1 MISFSPREAYTH
13 THTYTHSGRIQL
25 DLFQVKDRTDRCWWK
40 NKRGEIS
47 GRKEKQQKGSSKFG
61 ELGENRW
68 PSAPMGGLAFRTRN
82 SPSQKTSLRWG
93 DCCPPNPNPPSSSA
107 VWKDRHQD
115 MPPVPVWGCPP
126 LLRDCTPRGLQ
137 RYCSFILAIQ
147 ARNAL
152 VSFPS
157 FSFLFLFSFSLSLSL
172 PRRFYNYACLVAISF
187 TCCYVAGPLP
197 FSSIKEFVRDFNPR
211 LDRMCI

>member
-1 MISFSPREAYTH
+1 MMQKIKERWNTFRNTH
-13 THTYTHSGRIQL
+13 TRAHTHKVERSSSIYI
-25 DLFQVKDRTDRCWWK
+25 QVKDRTVIGAGGRITE
-40 NKRGEIS
+40 GEIS

-137 RYCSFILAIQ
+137 RYCSLILATQ
-147 ARNAL
+147 ARKHTCFFFL
-152 VSFPS
+152 SFCFSVSISIP
-157 FSFLFLFSFSLSLSL
+157 L
-172 PRRFYNYACLVAISF
+172 RRFYLITHVS
-187 TCCYVAGPLP
+187 L
-197 FSSIKEFVRDFNPR
+197 
-211 LDRMCI
+211 L

>member
-1 MISFSPREAYTH
+1 MLPRNHNFDEKLKKEIQKGDTSFKRFIHNDFSPRKAYTH
-13 THTYTHSGRIQL
+13 THTRSMEGSISSIYFRKTVLIGVIGAGGS
-25 DLFQVKDRTDRCWWK
+25 

-47 GRKEKQQKGSSKFG
+47 RRKEKQQKGSSKFG

-115 MPPVPVWGCPP
+115 MPPVPV
-126 LLRDCTPRGLQ
+126 
-137 RYCSFILAIQ
+137 
-147 ARNAL
+147 
-152 VSFPS
+152 
-157 FSFLFLFSFSLSLSL
+157 
-172 PRRFYNYACLVAISF
+172 
-187 TCCYVAGPLP
+187 
-197 FSSIKEFVRDFNPR
+197 
-211 LDRMCI
+211 